1 MYSSSPAAGNVT
13 RACGLKQPVSLGH
26 RLCGPESEARAGC
39 IARRLLRR
47 CREVHSGA
55 GRVSLPPWPRTEAPG
70 SSWPWMRAVLHL
82 RSLSRGLPAQPQQ
95 PHASRAQ
102 ALGVAVGEPGF
113 PVPEC
118 PTEAR
123 PQLLCLIRWDR
134 WREGMHETHADSQ
147 GLWGHLQVC
156 VPRMHKASWAS
167 LSEHPLESASHV
179 KPCWFSSQGAVE
191 VFQVQ
196 FPQHHHISNV

>member
-47 CREVHSGA
+47 CRELHSGA

-70 SSWPWMRAVLHL
+70 SSWPWTRAVLHL
-82 RSLSRGLPAQPQQ
+82 RSLPRGLPAQPQQ
-95 PHASRAQ
+95 PHTSRAQ
-102 ALGVAVGEPGF
+102 ALGAAVGEPGC

-118 PTEAR
+118 PTEAP
-123 PQLLCLIRWDR
+123 PQLLCLTQWDR
-134 WREGMHETHADSQ
+134 WREGTARDTGRQPGALGPLSSLCAMYAQ
-147 GLWGHLQVC
+147 GVVGIPVRTPAGKC
-156 VPRMHKASWAS
+156 KPRGT
-167 LSEHPLESASHV
+167 LLV
-179 KPCWFSSQGAVE
+179 FFSRSC
-191 VFQVQ
+191 
-196 FPQHHHISNV
+196 